1 MKTVAQIISYVDG
14 LVPNAIPATDKY
26 GYLSEII
33 EDIKE
38 YNTVIGMA
46 DTNTDTNVSIYT
58 LPTGINWNDLRQ
70 VLLLA
75 NTTYAATNTSSNL
88 NNSTTRWSEVF
99 YKGFKDA
106 ELAYQYNE
114 INTSQITLLGLS
126 TENKHHLRYKYTPSL
141 SFSITGTSDSTT
153 ILEMDN
159 CITHYVQD
167 KLAAKVC
174 RSGAFPQIT
183 LGNNY
188 ELEASEK
195 LTKVKLNKRKADL
208 ARSPKKVSYQGW
220 W

>member
-14 LVPNAIPATDKY
+14 LVANVIPATDKY
-26 GYLSEII
+26 SYLSEII

-38 YNTVIGMA
+38 YNTAISVA
-46 DTNTDTNVSIYT
+46 DTNTDTNVSIYG
-58 LPTGINWNDLRQ
+58 LPAGIGWSDLYQ
-70 VLLLA
+70 VLLC
-75 NTTYAATNTSSNL
+75 NTTYAATNTSTNL
-88 NNSTTRWSEVF
+88 NNSTTRWTDIT

-106 ELAYQYNE
+106 ELTYQYNE
-114 INTSQITLLGLS
+114 INTSQITIFGLS
-126 TENKHHLRYKYTPSL
+126 TENKMHLRFKYNPL
-141 SFSITGTSDSTT
+141 LNFSITGTSDSTT

-159 CITHYVQD
+159 IITHYVQD

-188 ELEASEK
+188 ESEAIEK
-195 LTKVKLNKRKADL
+195 LAKVKLNKRKADL
-208 ARSPKKVSYQGW
+208 KRSSKKISYKGW